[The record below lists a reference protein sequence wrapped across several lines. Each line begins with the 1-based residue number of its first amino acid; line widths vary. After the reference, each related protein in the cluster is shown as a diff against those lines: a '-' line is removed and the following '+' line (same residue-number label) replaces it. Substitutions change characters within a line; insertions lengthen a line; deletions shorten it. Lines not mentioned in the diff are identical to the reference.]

1 MTDPNGNALL
11 SRKGKFE
18 NTNLIYT
25 RLDNFL
31 ISLVIWQV
39 LPVSLVEWLV
49 NGGRKYRGQ
58 FK

>member
-11 SRKGKFE
+11 SRKGEFE